1 MRTLTALLL
10 ALLSLTSCYGVPYG
24 HWSHYGHWSDN
35 CPDFPSYEEVEK
47 VLEEQKELFEKLK
60 EEELIWSAE
69 PTECPQGAFIT
80 IFHGGEWQKRPALQI
95 MDDVGAR
102 TEGLNRFFG
111 IPFRFLNV

>member
-24 HWSHYGHWSDN
+24 HWGSYGHWSYN
-35 CPDFPSYEEVEK
+35 CPDFPSYEEVER
-47 VLEEQKELFEKLK
+47 VLEEHKELFEKLK
-60 EEELIWSAE
+60 KEELIWSAD

-80 IFHGGEWQKRPALQI
+80 ILHGGEWQKRSALQI

-102 TEGLNRFFG
+102 TEGLTRFFG

>member
-1 MRTLTALLL
+1 MRTLTALFL

-24 HWSHYGHWSDN
+24 NWTYN
-35 CPDFPSYEEVEK
+35 CPDFPSFEVEK
-47 VLEEQKELFEKLK
+47 VLQEHKELFEKLK
-60 EEELIWSAE
+60 EEELIWSAD

-80 IFHGGEWQKRPALQI
+80 ILHGGEWQKRPVLQI
-95 MDDVGAR
+95 MDDAGAR

>member
-24 HWSHYGHWSDN
+24 HWGSYGHWTYN
-35 CPDFPSYEEVEK
+35 CPDFPSYDEVER
-47 VLEEQKELFEKLK
+47 VLQEHEEIFEKLK
-60 EEELIWSAE
+60 EEELIWSAD

-80 IFHGGEWQKRPALQI
+80 IYHGGEWQIEPALQI
-95 MDDVGAR
+95 MDDVEAR
-102 TEGLNRFFG
+102 TEGLKRILG